1 MKKLIALGLVLA
13 CLTSLAGCSSQMTFH
28 IAEASKIELRSGNNG
43 TTVEVMDEEDIIHI
57 TDNINAL
64 QFSKGSSSK
73 DSTGWR
79 YWLKWYDSENHLI
92 EEIVVMSEYNIDYKN
107 YFYTSMDAD
116 AEIDLLFFDE
126 LLGN

>member
-1 MKKLIALGLVLA
+1 MKKLIALCLVLA
-13 CLTSLAGCSSQMTFH
+13 CLASLAACSSQMTFN
-28 IAEASKIELRSGNNG
+28 IAQASKIELRSGNNG
-43 TTVEVMDEEDIIHI
+43 TTVEVTDEEDIKHI

-64 QFSKGSSSK
+64 RFSKGSSSK
-73 DSTGWR
+73 YSTGWR
-79 YWLKWYDSENHLI
+79 YWLKWYDSENNLI

>member
-1 MKKLIALGLVLA
+1 
-13 CLTSLAGCSSQMTFH
+13 MTFD
-28 IAEASKIELRSGNNG
+28 IGEASMIELRSGNNG
-43 TTVEVMDEEDIIHI
+43 TTVEVMDEEDIMYI

-64 QFSKGSSSK
+64 QFRKGSSSK

-79 YWLKWYDSENHLI
+79 YWLKWYDSEDHLI
-92 EEIVVMSEYNIDYKN
+92 EEIVVMSEYNIDYEN
-107 YFYTSMDAD
+107 FFYTSMEAD